1 MDKHGS
7 NVKDQKRQ
15 GKSGTRITVERP
27 SFQESR
33 SDATSSR
40 TDWSFF
46 YSPSTHPVKLS
57 EQDAS
62 PAGKV
67 DNHSLELKLRF
78 SKSLKRYLYS
88 GQASDNYLH

>member
-1 MDKHGS
+1 MGLTWKI
-7 NVKDQKRQ
+7 KKRQ

-46 YSPSTHPVKLS
+46 YSPCKLS
-57 EQDAS
+57 GQDAS
-62 PAGKV
+62 PAGNV